1 MWTKIKA
8 FHWNSLTVAWSHFL
22 MWVGLAQE
30 ALYQFP
36 DVAQQV
42 GLASVVPPSYL
53 GHYTLGIAFLTLGA
67 RMRTLKR
74 DPQ

>member
-8 FHWNSLTVAWSHFL
+8 FHWNSLTVAWSHIL
-22 MWVGLAQE
+22 AWVGVVME

-36 DVAQQV
+36 DVAQSL
-42 GLASVVPPSYL
+42 GLAQYVPPAYL
-53 GHYTLGIAFLTLGA
+53 GRYTFAIAALTLGA
-67 RMRTLKR
+67 RLRTLKR